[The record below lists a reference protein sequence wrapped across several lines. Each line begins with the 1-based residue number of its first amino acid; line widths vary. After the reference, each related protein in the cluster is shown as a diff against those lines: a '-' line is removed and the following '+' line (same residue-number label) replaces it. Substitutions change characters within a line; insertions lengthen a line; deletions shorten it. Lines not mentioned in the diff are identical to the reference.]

1 MKNETLINTL
11 KGSKKLKLLLLPLIS
26 SAAVLRKEKNLRD
39 LLKLAKIGNLDGIKV
54 YEALLQ
60 TYLFAGFPCALNSM
74 QIAAE
79 LFPPNHKFKNVKN
92 SFREVGV
99 INCKKIYGNK
109 FDKLLNNISAFSPEL
124 SEWLIIEGYGKVFNR
139 NTLSLKSRELCNVAV
154 LASLRYES
162 QLYSHINGAFHS
174 RNSLGDIE
182 TVIEHLHFT
191 GGKAIK
197 NFGMK
202 VFEKYLI
209 QKGVKNSFTPS

>member
-1 MKNETLINTL
+1 MKNETLINKL

-39 LLKLAKIGNLDGIKV
+39 LLKLAKIENLDGIKV

-60 TYLFAGFPCALNSM
+60 TYLFAGFPCALNSL

-79 LFPPNHKFKNVKN
+79 LFPLNHKFKNVRN

-109 FDKLLNNISAFSPEL
+109 FDKLLENVSAFSPEL

-162 QLYSHINGAFHS
+162 QLYSHINGAFRL
-174 RNSLGDIE
+174 RNSLDEIQ
-182 TVIEHLHFT
+182 TVIEHLKLT
-191 GGKAIK
+191 GGKTIK
-197 NFGMK
+197 NFGVK
-202 VFEKYLI
+202 VLDRYMV
-209 QKGVKNSFTPS
+209 QKGVKK